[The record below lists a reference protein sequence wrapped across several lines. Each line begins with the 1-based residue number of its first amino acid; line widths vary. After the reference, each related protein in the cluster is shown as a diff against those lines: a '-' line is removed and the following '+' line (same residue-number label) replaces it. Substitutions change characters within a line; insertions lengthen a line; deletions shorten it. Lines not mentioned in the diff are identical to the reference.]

1 MAWQERTVEIMREEF
16 VKRALS
22 MEKSKAALCRE
33 YGISRPTG
41 DKWISRFLAGEPMS
55 NQSRAPQIQA
65 RRVSAAMEAD
75 IVRMRQK
82 YPALGAVK
90 IRKIMDND
98 GYPNLPST
106 RTINNIFHRNNLISK
121 AASQAAA
128 HYKRFEKVRPN
139 DMWQADFKGHLQMQ
153 NGERCYPLNILDDC
167 SRFCL
172 CSDALRNETLGEVK
186 PVFQR
191 LFREY
196 GLPFSLLCDNGN
208 PWGTSQSMGYT
219 AFEVWLMELGVLTI
233 HGRPLHPQT
242 QGKDERY
249 NRSFTRE
256 CLNVNSFLDIADAQ
270 LKFDAYRSFYNNIR
284 PHCALDLNVPSAVF
298 QKSEHPFPEKVIDW
312 EYGPEYQRC
321 KVSETGYFSY
331 GGHRYF
337 LSEGFR
343 GKSIAVRESALPGQ
357 ITLVFRQFRIGRI
370 DLDKRV
376 YTLKKCYLLDNDPRL
391 D

>member
-1 MAWQERTVEIMREEF
+1 
-16 VKRALS
+16 
-22 MEKSKAALCRE
+22 
-33 YGISRPTG
+33 
-41 DKWISRFLAGEPMS
+41 
-55 NQSRAPQIQA
+55 
-65 RRVSAAMEAD
+65 
-75 IVRMRQK
+75 
-82 YPALGAVK
+82 
-90 IRKIMDND
+90 
-98 GYPNLPST
+98 
-106 RTINNIFHRNNLISK
+106 
-121 AASQAAA
+121 
-128 HYKRFEKVRPN
+128 
-139 DMWQADFKGHLQMQ
+139 
-153 NGERCYPLNILDDC
+153 
-167 SRFCL
+167 
-172 CSDALRNETLGEVK
+172 
-186 PVFQR
+186 
-191 LFREY
+191 
-196 GLPFSLLCDNGN
+196 
-208 PWGTSQSMGYT
+208 MGYT

-343 GKSIAVRESALPGQ
+343 GKSIAVASRRSRANHIGVQTVPNRPHRLGQASLHTQKVLSPGQ
-357 ITLVFRQFRIGRI
+357 
-370 DLDKRV
+370 
-376 YTLKKCYLLDNDPRL
+376 
-391 D
+391 

>member
-1 MAWQERTVEIMREEF
+1 
-16 VKRALS
+16 
-22 MEKSKAALCRE
+22 
-33 YGISRPTG
+33 
-41 DKWISRFLAGEPMS
+41 
-55 NQSRAPQIQA
+55 
-65 RRVSAAMEAD
+65 
-75 IVRMRQK
+75 
-82 YPALGAVK
+82 
-90 IRKIMDND
+90 
-98 GYPNLPST
+98 
-106 RTINNIFHRNNLISK
+106 
-121 AASQAAA
+121 
-128 HYKRFEKVRPN
+128 
-139 DMWQADFKGHLQMQ
+139 
-153 NGERCYPLNILDDC
+153 
-167 SRFCL
+167 
-172 CSDALRNETLGEVK
+172 
-186 PVFQR
+186 
-191 LFREY
+191 
-196 GLPFSLLCDNGN
+196 
-208 PWGTSQSMGYT
+208 MGYT

-343 GKSIAVRESALPGQ
+343 GKSIAVRESALPGKSHWCSDSSESAASTWTSEFTHSKSA
-357 ITLVFRQFRIGRI
+357 ISWTMTPGWI
-370 DLDKRV
+370 
-376 YTLKKCYLLDNDPRL
+376 RL
-391 D
+391 NV

>member
-65 RRVSAAMEAD
+65 RRVSAAAEAD
-75 IVRMRQK
+75 
-82 YPALGAVK
+82 
-90 IRKIMDND
+90 
-98 GYPNLPST
+98 
-106 RTINNIFHRNNLISK
+106 
-121 AASQAAA
+121 
-128 HYKRFEKVRPN
+128 N
-139 DMWQADFKGHLQMQ
+139 DMWQADFKGHFQMQ

-191 LFREY
+191 LFKEY

-343 GKSIAVRESALPGQ
+343 ARVGAPGANHIGVQTVPNRPHRLGQASLHTQKVLSPGQ
-357 ITLVFRQFRIGRI
+357 
-370 DLDKRV
+370 
-376 YTLKKCYLLDNDPRL
+376 
-391 D
+391 

>member
-98 GYPNLPST
+98 GYPNLPSA

-121 AASQAAA
+121 AVSQAAA

-139 DMWQADFKGHLQMQ
+139 DMWQADFKGHFQMQ

-343 GKSIAVRESALPGQ
+343 ARVGAPGANHIGVQTVPNRPHRLGQASLHTQKVLSPGQ
-357 ITLVFRQFRIGRI
+357 
-370 DLDKRV
+370 
-376 YTLKKCYLLDNDPRL
+376 
-391 D
+391 